1 MSLGEKRLI
10 NDVSTSQRVVAITFD
25 DGPNHV
31 YTAQVLDIFRE
42 AKGKA
47 TFFMIGEQMD
57 KYPEMVKKVVEQG
70 HEIGNHTYTHAKL
83 SQLSPAE
90 CVEEIERTEKLLEEL
105 VGQKPLVFRPPYLDY
120 NQETILVMKQ
130 KDYPMIGA
138 LNLEAQDWE
147 MPGVDHILAKSRDC
161 VKNGSILIFHDGY
174 GDRSQTIEAVRTLVS
189 ELTSQGYQ
197 LVTVSELL
205 KLSI

>member
-1 MSLGEKRLI
+1 LGEKLLI
-10 NDVSTSQRVVAITFD
+10 NDVSTSQKVVAITFD
-25 DGPNHV
+25 DGPNPI

-42 AKGKA
+42 SEGKA

-57 KYPEMVKKVVEQG
+57 QYPEMVKKVVEQG

-83 SQLSPAE
+83 SQLSPEE
-90 CVEEIERTEKLLEEL
+90 CVEEIERTEKLIQEL
-105 VGQKPLVFRPPYLDY
+105 VGQKPVVFRPPYLDY
-120 NQETILVMKQ
+120 NDDTILVMQQ

-138 LNLEAQDWE
+138 LNMEAQDWE

-205 KLSI
+205 KLD